1 MATTSPNNI
10 SYPTNA
16 DAQKTIE
23 SRIQD
28 TADSV
33 QTALNTKANLTGAA
47 FTGNVEVSSSGTLI
61 NGSNG
66 TAIFAGNS
74 SGKVP
79 IAAKGASGQT
89 ANLQEWQDSSAAV
102 LSSIDSVGRARSSVQ
117 PYFFA
122 KGAET
127 NYTLTNGADVPFN
140 TAIFNRGS
148 HYNTSNYRFTAP
160 VTGVYQVSV
169 SFFCNGGGGRMSIK
183 VNGGN
188 YNNMQ
193 TNWNSTGNWSYSAAM
208 YLNANDYVT
217 VGDWQALSG
226 ATPYMGHSNFSAYLL
241 G

>member
-23 SRIQD
+23 QRIQD
-28 TADSV
+28 TASSV
-33 QTALNTKANLTGAA
+33 QTALDTKANLAGAV
-47 FTGNVEVSSSGTLI
+47 FTGNVEVSASGTYI

-66 TAIFAGNS
+66 TATFATSS

-79 IAAKGASGQT
+79 LVAKGTSGQT
-89 ANLQEWQDSSAAV
+89 ANIQEWQDSSGTV
-102 LSSIDSVGRARSSVQ
+102 VSNVDSVGRKRSSVQ

-140 TAIFNRGS
+140 TVIYNIGS
-148 HYNTSNYRFTAP
+148 HYNSTNYRFTAP
-160 VTGVYQVSV
+160 VAGVYQISI
-169 SFFCNGGGGRMSIK
+169 SFFCNGGSGRMSMK
-183 VNGGN
+183 VNGGA

-193 TNWNSTGNWSYSAAM
+193 TQWNSTGNWSYSAAI

-217 VGDWQALSG
+217 VGDWQGLSG
-226 ATPYMGHSNFSAYLL
+226 ATPYMGHSNFSGYLL